1 MRQRTTEQIKSMV
14 EKMRALVK
22 ERAVLAERS
31 RMARVEGADERMAR
45 IERTDEHIRVI
56 DRKLGWYR
64 GRVPPDMHPQAVVEL
79 WEAKEAAAQAEA

>member
-1 MRQRTTEQIKSMV
+1 MKRRPAKKIESMV

-45 IERTDEHIRVI
+45 IERTDKHIRDI

-79 WEAKEAAAQAEA
+79 WEAKAAAAQAEA

>member
-31 RMARVEGADERMAR
+31 RMARVEGADERMAH

-56 DRKLGWYR
+56 DQKLGWYR

-79 WEAKEAAAQAEA
+79 WEAKETAA